1 MEEMYFEVLRLD
13 GDYAVLKR
21 TDIESETEIP
31 LARALLPQEIQE
43 GTRLLYSDFEYSI
56 Q

>member
-1 MEEMYFEVLRLD
+1 MEDMHFVVLRID
-13 GDYAVLKR
+13 GDYAILKR

-31 LARALLPQEIQE
+31 LARALLPE
-43 GTRLLYSDFEYSI
+43 GLEEGARLLYSDFEYTV